1 MIFKKNIL
9 SVFLLIHT
17 ILWAQN
23 DTSSPYSLYGLGI
36 ENKTSFGGF
45 TAMGNTG
52 VAQITPFQINNFNPA
67 NLSNIPLNSFL
78 YEIGLNGTY
87 SSIKTND
94 ISQNT
99 TDFNFSHLAIA
110 FPITKTWGMSL
121 GLIPYSKVGYN
132 IDIENPIEGS
142 IDTFNTRIIGS
153 GGLNNLYWANGIKIH
168 EKISLGVELSFLFGT
183 IDEENWI
190 LTDPIV
196 NILDHN
202 YYNGLKFK
210 TGIHY
215 TLPNIAGVET
225 TLGATF
231 EAPTKLKGMQT
242 RNSYKT
248 IGGYQIDIERGTENN
263 LDDFE
268 LPLTISLGVSS
279 KINKNI
285 ISNFDYKKLWWEN
298 TNNYDNSGNYTN
310 QSIYAF
316 GVEYKPS
323 KGYGFSSLMK
333 YRLGLNYNTGFL
345 NISNQKID
353 TYSIS
358 IGLGIPISKQ
368 NASSLNIS
376 YSIGKEGTLSNNLI
390 EENFHKLTLNLSF
403 MGNWFQKKKIF

>member
-1 MIFKKNIL
+1 MLKKFIL
-9 SVFLLIHT
+9 YAPFLIGS

-52 VAQITPFQINNFNPA
+52 VAQITSFQINNFNPA

-78 YEIGLNGTY
+78 YEIGINGTY
-87 SSIKTND
+87 SSIKNSD
-94 ISQNT
+94 MSQNT
-99 TDFNFSHLAIA
+99 SDFNFSHLAIA
-110 FPITKTWGMSL
+110 FPVIKNWGMSF

-132 IDIENPIEGS
+132 IDVETPLEGS
-142 IDTFNTRIIGS
+142 IDTFNTSIIGS
-153 GGLNNLYWANGIKIH
+153 GGLNKLYWGNGLKIH

-215 TLPNIAGVET
+215 ALPSFAGIKT
-225 TLGATF
+225 ILGATF
-231 EAPTKLKGMQT
+231 EIPTKLKGTQT
-242 RNSYKT
+242 RSAYKT
-248 IGGYQIDIERGTENN
+248 IGGYQINIEENTENN
-263 LDDFE
+263 LNDFE
-268 LPLTISLGVSS
+268 LPLAINFGISS
-279 KINKNI
+279 KISKNI
-285 ISNFDYKKLWWEN
+285 VSNIDFKKLWWEN
-298 TNNYDNSGNYTN
+298 TNQYESSGTYTN
-310 QSIYAF
+310 QSVYAF
-316 GVEYKPS
+316 GLEYKPS

-345 NISNQKID
+345 NIRNQKID

-390 EENFHKLTLNLSF
+390 KENFHKLTLNLSF